1 MRRRQFIAGLGSV
14 TASPLVA
21 RAQPRNV
28 PVVGY
33 LDAGSESARAPF
45 TAAFHRGLG
54 ERGYFEGRNVEI
66 LYRWAGARYEQL
78 PTLAADLVL
87 RQVAVI
93 HAQSTPAAL
102 AAKSATATIPVV
114 FSLGSDPVSLG
125 LVASLNRP
133 GGNVTGVTFLGQDL
147 TAKRLALLHEI
158 VPTAT
163 SIGFLVNRNGPQTEA
178 EIRGAE
184 IAAHILGVKL
194 TVLNATTPTEI
205 DVAFAILVEQRVAAL
220 MVEDETLFVE
230 QRDQLA
236 GLVARHAVPT
246 IYPLRDYVDAGG
258 LISYGPSWL
267 DAWRVAGTYVGRIL
281 SGEKPGDLAVQQSTR
296 IETVLNLKTAKSLGI
311 EMPTPALLRAD
322 EVIEADR

>member
-14 TASPLVA
+14 TAWPLAA

-28 PVVGY
+28 PVIGY

-66 LYRWAGARYEQL
+66 LYRWAGSRYDQL
-78 PTLAADLVL
+78 PALAADLVS

-133 GGNVTGVTFLGQDL
+133 GGNVTGVTFLAQDL
-147 TAKRLALLHEI
+147 TAKRLALLYEI
-158 VPTAT
+158 VPTVT
-163 SIGFLVNRNGPQTEA
+163 SIGLLANPSGPQTEA
-178 EIRGAE
+178 EVHEAQS
-184 IAAHILGVKL
+184 AARTLGVKL
-194 TVLNATTPTEI
+194 TILNATTPTEI
-205 DVAFAILVEQRVAAL
+205 DAAFAILIGQRIAAL
-220 MVEDETLFVE
+220 LVGVDTLFVE

-236 GLVARHAVPT
+236 RLVARYPVPA
-246 IYPLRDYVDAGG
+246 IYPFRDFVDAGG

-281 SGEKPGDLAVQQSTR
+281 NGEKPGDLPVQQSTR

-311 EMPTPALLRAD
+311 EIPTPTLLRAD

>member
-14 TASPLVA
+14 TAWPLAA

-28 PVVGY
+28 AVIGY

-66 LYRWAGARYEQL
+66 VYRWAGSRYDQL
-78 PTLAADLVL
+78 PALAADLVF

-102 AAKSATATIPVV
+102 AAKAATAPIPVV

-133 GGNVTGVTFLGQDL
+133 GGNVTGVTFLAQDL
-147 TAKRLALLHEI
+147 TAKRLELLREI
-158 VPTAT
+158 VPAAI
-163 SIGFLVNRNGPQTEA
+163 SVGFLVNRNGPQTEA

-184 IAAHILGVKL
+184 NAAHILGVEL
-194 TVLNATTPTEI
+194 TILNAVTPAEI
-205 DVAFAILVEQRVAAL
+205 DAAFAILVGQRIAAL

-230 QRDQLA
+230 QRGQLA
-236 GLVARHAVPT
+236 GLLARYPVPA
-246 IYPLRDYVDAGG
+246 IFPLRDYVDAGG
-258 LISYGPSWL
+258 LMRYGPSWL
-267 DAWRVAGTYVGRIL
+267 DAWRVAGPYVGRIL
-281 SGEKPGDLAVQQSTR
+281 SCD
-296 IETVLNLKTAKSLGI
+296 
-311 EMPTPALLRAD
+311 
-322 EVIEADR
+322 

>member
-1 MRRRQFIAGLGSV
+1 MLRREFIAALGGA
-14 TASPLVA
+14 ASWPLAA
-21 RAQPRNV
+21 RAQPQNV
-28 PVVGY
+28 PMIGY

-66 LYRWAGARYEQL
+66 LYRWAGSRYDQL
-78 PTLAADLVL
+78 PALAADLVL

-147 TAKRLALLHEI
+147 TAKRLALIHEI

-163 SIGFLVNRNGPQTEA
+163 SIGFLVNRSGPQTEA

-184 IAAHILGVKL
+184 IAAHIL
-194 TVLNATTPTEI
+194 
-205 DVAFAILVEQRVAAL
+205 
-220 MVEDETLFVE
+220 
-230 QRDQLA
+230 
-236 GLVARHAVPT
+236 
-246 IYPLRDYVDAGG
+246 
-258 LISYGPSWL
+258 
-267 DAWRVAGTYVGRIL
+267 
-281 SGEKPGDLAVQQSTR
+281 
-296 IETVLNLKTAKSLGI
+296 
-311 EMPTPALLRAD
+311 
-322 EVIEADR
+322 